1 MAVTTYLLFFHMLIN
16 YQRHFLGENVTYVQ
30 KCMQWRKW
38 RNWRNEFLFIVWRF
52 WRLIAISAIFAN
64 ACISGHISKRSD
76 KNKKH
81 AIIHENTITTIH
93 VVIKA

>member
-16 YQRHFLGENVTYVQ
+16 YQRHFWV
-30 KCMQWRKW
+30 K
-38 RNWRNEFLFIVWRF
+38 
-52 WRLIAISAIFAN
+52 IS
-64 ACISGHISKRSD
+64 D
-76 KNKKH
+76 NKKH

>member
-16 YQRHFLGENVTYVQ
+16 YQRHFWV
-30 KCMQWRKW
+30 KM
-38 RNWRNEFLFIVWRF
+38 
-52 WRLIAISAIFAN
+52 
-64 ACISGHISKRSD
+64 SD

-81 AIIHENTITTIH
+81 AIIHEKTITKIH